1 MIGNPIADRS
11 DPVRSDPMK
20 GPVKGGPTSTP
31 PGATGPIKG
40 EGWLSEPM

>member
-11 DPVRSDPMK
+11 DPVRSDPMN
-20 GPVKGGPTSTP
+20 GPAEGGPTSTA